1 MKTRTV
7 LSTLVLASTLLGFNA
22 AAQADDGLGQRVAT
36 GVGRVIA
43 AQGNAA
49 LVQIREELRETVEN
63 RLAPYLPAQ
72 DVSSS
77 AAAGAARGESASAA
91 APL

>member
-7 LSTLVLASTLLGFNA
+7 LSTLVLASALLGFNA
-22 AAQADDGLGQRVAT
+22 AARADDGLGQRVAT

-49 LVQIREELRETVEN
+49 LQQIREELRETLED
-63 RLAPYLPAQ
+63 RLAPYLPVQ
-72 DVSSS
+72 DVGGS
-77 AAAGAARGESASAA
+77 AAAGTASGDAASTP